1 MAEILLK
8 TNVGIDVS
16 KKWLDIVVIPSG
28 ETWRTENTGEAI
40 GELIKKLEQLEGKIE
55 RIIVEATGGYESW
68 LVSRL
73 YDAGMP
79 VARVNPGRVREFARS
94 VGQLAKTDKLD
105 AKILARFGEAVKP
118 PLTRPLSPDEQAL
131 DALLERRTQLL
142 NIQSAEKNRLEL
154 APIAIRSSV
163 QEHLNWLKKEIK
175 KLDQEIEQFIDHH
188 PDFKKKDALLQSV
201 PGIGIITSS
210 KLIADVPELGQ
221 CDRKEIAALVGIAPF
236 NRDSGFKSGSRSIK
250 GGRGDVRHI
259 LYMATLSATRHNPV
273 IKAFYQRLR
282 NAGKKKKVALVACMR
297 KLLTILN
304 AIIRDQI
311 AWQSSFSLDT

>member
-154 APIAIRSSV
+154 APVAIRSSV

-236 NRDSGFKSGSRSIK
+236 NRDSGFKSGKRSIK
-250 GGRGDVRHI
+250 GGRSDVRRI
-259 LYMATLSATRHNPV
+259 LYMATLCATRHNPV

-304 AIIRDQI
+304 AIVRDQI
-311 AWQSSFSLDT
+311 AWQSCSPLDT

>member
-1 MAEILLK
+1 
-8 TNVGIDVS
+8 
-16 KKWLDIVVIPSG
+16 
-28 ETWRTENTGEAI
+28 
-40 GELIKKLEQLEGKIE
+40 
-55 RIIVEATGGYESW
+55 
-68 LVSRL
+68 
-73 YDAGMP
+73 
-79 VARVNPGRVREFARS
+79 
-94 VGQLAKTDKLD
+94 LD

-118 PLTRPLSPDEQAL
+118 PLTRPLSPDELAL

-154 APIAIRSSV
+154 APTAIRSSV
-163 QEHLNWLKKEIK
+163 QEHLTWLKKEIK

-201 PGIGIITSS
+201 PGIGIVTSS

-221 CDRKEIAALVGIAPF
+221 CDRKEIAALIGTAPF
-236 NRDSGFKSGSRSIK
+236 NRDSGFKSGKRSIK
-250 GGRGDVRHI
+250 GGRSDVRRI
-259 LYMATLSATRHNPV
+259 LYMATLCATRHNPV

-304 AIIRDQI
+304 AIIRDQV
-311 AWQSSFSLDT
+311 AWQSCSSLDT

>member
-8 TNVGIDVS
+8 TNIGIDVS

-28 ETWRTENTGEAI
+28 ETWRNENTDEGI
-40 GELIKKLEQLEGKIE
+40 GELTQRLEQQEGKIE
-55 RIIVEATGGYESW
+55 RIIVEATGGYESR

-73 YDAGMP
+73 YDAGLP

-118 PLTRPLSPDEQAL
+118 PLTRPLSPDELAL

-142 NIQSAEKNRLEL
+142 NIQSAEKSRLEL
-154 APIAIRSSV
+154 APAAIRNSV
-163 QEHLNWLKKEIK
+163 QEHLTWLKKEIK

-201 PGIGIITSS
+201 PGIGIVTSS

-221 CDRKEIAALVGIAPF
+221 CDRKEIAALIGTAPF
-236 NRDSGFKSGSRSIK
+236 NRDSGFKSGKRSIK
-250 GGRGDVRHI
+250 GGRSDVRRI
-259 LYMATLSATRHNPV
+259 LYMATLCATRHNPV

-282 NAGKKKKVALVACMR
+282 NAGKKNKVALVACMR

-304 AIIRDQI
+304 AIIRDQV
-311 AWQSSFSLDT
+311 AWQSCSSLDT